1 MTHSPTDDK
10 HWQAPWLAIAAE
22 RGAPVDLLAPTAGQG
37 HPLPPLYILPPIYP
51 ALVFGMVRCI
61 MEAFFMPKFYVGVR
75 NGTLAKQG
83 QLNTYRGI
91 CWSHN

>member
-51 ALVFGMVRCI
+51 ALVSGMVRCI
-61 MEAFFMPKFYVGVR
+61 MEAFFYAKILCGGPKWHFGATGAV
-75 NGTLAKQG
+75 K
-83 QLNTYRGI
+83 
-91 CWSHN
+91 